1 MNSVVCITSA
11 GILWGIIAIFISLL
25 KDLGFNSLQCVAIRV
40 FFSALCLVIY
50 LSIFDRSKLKIEF
63 KDIIYFLGT
72 GILSIIFFNYCYFE
86 AIEVI
91 GGVAIPAL
99 LLYMAPIFVMIMS
112 FFFFHEKLNKR
123 KVLALFITIIGLCFI
138 TGAFSQEVTL
148 SGKAILLGLGAGFG
162 YALYSIFSKM
172 IIDKYEAVTIITYTF
187 VVAAIGSVPLSGIIY
202 HVNELLNLQAV
213 IATIGL
219 AIFCTVMPFLLYTTG
234 LKKLEAGK
242 ASILATIEPIV
253 SAIVGLIFFQEVFDL
268 TKILGMICIISAILI
283 LNLNLI
289 KAKSVN

>member
-1 MNSVVCITSA
+1 
-11 GILWGIIAIFISLL
+11 
-25 KDLGFNSLQCVAIRV
+25 
-40 FFSALCLVIY
+40 
-50 LSIFDRSKLKIEF
+50 
-63 KDIIYFLGT
+63 
-72 GILSIIFFNYCYFE
+72 
-86 AIEVI
+86 
-91 GGVAIPAL
+91 
-99 LLYMAPIFVMIMS
+99 MAPIFVMIRS
-112 FFFFHEKLNKR
+112 FFFFHEKLNKQ
-123 KVLALFITIIGLCFI
+123 KILALIMTIIGLCFI
-138 TGAFSQEVTL
+138 TGAFSQEVNL

-187 VVAAIGSVPLSGIIY
+187 IVATIGSIPLSGVIY
-202 HVNELLNLQAV
+202 HVDELLSLQAI
-213 IATIGL
+213 IAIIGL

-283 LNLNLI
+283 LNLNLV
-289 KAKSVN
+289 KAKYVN

>member
-72 GILSIIFFNYCYFE
+72 GIFSIIFFNYCYFE

-138 TGAFSQEVTL
+138 TGAFSQEVIL

-187 VVAAIGSVPLSGIIY
+187 VVAAIGIIY
-202 HVNELLNLQAV
+202 HVNELLNLQAI

-283 LNLNLI
+283 LNLNLV